1 MKNKNI
7 KDVLMKKGV
16 IEDILLIAEFI
27 ALILAIWTK
36 NDIFYAAVWLFA
48 LLYMATKCIRLVD
61 EKTDANIRAIEAE
74 YKFNEAKWI
83 LDETREMIKNHGSR
97 DEIND
102 FLDLFIN
109 NFELEK
115 GENKDMPIVKQEPK
129 ADVFDKTRAESE
141 GE

>member
-27 ALILAIWTK
+27 AFILAIWTK

-48 LLYMATKCIRLVD
+48 LLYMTAKCFRFVD
-61 EKTDANIRAIEAE
+61 EKKDANIRAIEAE
-74 YKFNEAKWI
+74 YKFNEVKWI
-83 LDETREMIKNHGSR
+83 LNETREMIKNHDSR

-109 NFELEK
+109 NSELEK